1 MTLFVYK
8 IQVNVIWNVNLKF
21 HNTIVTQKVCLSH
34 PLYEK
39 KTHFKRE
46 NGIMQKL
53 WPRNK
58 LEKQY
63 IFNYRY
69 YIKLNITFSTSHTF
83 NSDSSIQIHE
93 FRHIKRC
100 EDVKMISWKLFSTP
114 HTPNRVD
121 STELR
126 VTYNRK
132 YKCIIV
138 NVN

>member
-8 IQVNVIWNVNLKF
+8 IQVNVIWNVSLKF
-21 HNTIVTQKVCLSH
+21 YNTIVTQKVCLSH

-100 EDVKMISWKLFSTP
+100 EDDIMKIIFYSTYSKPISRLKTSDGKSGFHWTKSNLQ
-114 HTPNRVD
+114 
-121 STELR
+121 
-126 VTYNRK
+126 
-132 YKCIIV
+132 
-138 NVN
+138 

>member
-1 MTLFVYK
+1 
-8 IQVNVIWNVNLKF
+8 
-21 HNTIVTQKVCLSH
+21 
-34 PLYEK
+34 
-39 KTHFKRE
+39 
-46 NGIMQKL
+46 MQKL

-58 LEKQY
+58 QEKQY